1 MVFLAAIVVPVT
13 RRPEYRSIAASLIH
27 LTGVRFRWIGW
38 ICMVLLILTGTF
50 NLIYRGLDLG
60 YIFSGRIWADL
71 FGKILMGKLLLVSLI
86 LLLSIVHDFMIG
98 PRATALWREN
108 PVSPDVLRLRRQAS
122 WIGRLNLVLALM
134 AVALGVMLVRGSPL

>member
-60 YIFSGRIWADL
+60 YIFSGRIWTDL

-86 LLLSIVHDFMIG
+86 LLMSIVHDFMIG

-108 PVSPDVLRLRRQAS
+108 PVSPDALRLRRQAS
-122 WIGRLNLVLALM
+122 WIGRLNLILALIG
-134 AVALGVMLVRGSPL
+134 VALGVMLVRGSPL